1 MLQGRGH
8 TDDLSLI
15 YIYIYIYGGVLLAP
29 VKPRGGGM
37 NRVLP
42 ENGTPPKNML
52 DSIKNEHI
60 SIQSGLAFGQYST
73 NLTKL
78 LTKGIAYS
86 SNTNINARVFN
97 S

>member
-1 MLQGRGH
+1 MA
-8 TDDLSLI
+8 
-15 YIYIYIYGGVLLAP
+15 IYGGLLLAR
-29 VKPRGGGM
+29 RGM
-37 NRVLP
+37 
-42 ENGTPPKNML
+42 ENPQKNML

>member
-1 MLQGRGH
+1 MAESCWH
-8 TDDLSLI
+8 LSNH
-15 YIYIYIYGGVLLAP
+15 V
-29 VKPRGGGM
+29 GGG
-37 NRVLP
+37 N
-42 ENGTPPKNML
+42 ESGFAGKWKTPQNML

-73 NLTKL
+73 NLTKR